1 MPFFEWEPGFS
12 VRLNE
17 IDRQHKNLIGLINRL
32 FEVMRP
38 GKQETFDSSL
48 KELVTQASVIEEM
61 ISYSHYHFSTEE
73 KYMGKY
79 LYPGFEEHK
88 KEHKSFVDEVERFK
102 ADFDSGKVLLSVQ
115 IMEFLKKWLGDH
127 ILGTDKKF
135 EPFFQ
140 AKGLK

>member
-1 MPFFEWEPGFS
+1 MSFFEWEPRFS
-12 VRLNE
+12 VGIAE
-17 IDRQHKNLIGLINRL
+17 IDQQHKNLIGLINRL
-32 FEVMRP
+32 YEAMQP
-38 GKQETFDSSL
+38 GKQGTFDSTV

-61 ISYSHYHFSTEE
+61 INYSHYHFSTEE

-79 LYPGFEEHK
+79 LYPGFKEHK
-88 KEHKSFVDEVERFK
+88 KEHESFIGEVGRFK
-102 ADFDSGKVLLSVQ
+102 ADFDDGKVLLSVQ

-127 ILGTDKKF
+127 ILGTDKRF